1 MTGRPTDPDPDA
13 GRGPAPG
20 PAPAPGARP
29 PRRDSPFG
37 VLVEGLNAVGTLM
50 ILGLVLFINADVLS
64 LNLLNRPIPGVKETV
79 GLAIAAIVFLQLAST
94 LRADRHIRNDL
105 LEQLLRARAPRAAA
119 LLRALFNL
127 FGAGL
132 LALIVW
138 FCWPLLASAWR
149 GGFFVGTAGVFTL
162 PTWPMFAVV
171 MLGAVVTVTQYLLL
185 AWREL
190 RLAFGP
196 TPPGSTAHDG

>member
-1 MTGRPTDPDPDA
+1 MTGRRTDPTE
-13 GRGPAPG
+13 GRGAVPASGPAPG
-20 PAPAPGARP
+20 GPP
-29 PRRDSPFG
+29 PRRFSPFG
-37 VLVEGLNAVGTLM
+37 RLVEGLNAIGTLM
-50 ILGLVLFINADVLS
+50 ILGLVVFINADVLS

-119 LLRALFNL
+119 VLRALFNL
-127 FGAGL
+127 FGAAL
-132 LALIVW
+132 LGLIVW
-138 FCWPLLASAWR
+138 FCWPLLSAAYR
-149 GGFFVGTAGVFTL
+149 GSFFVGSAGVFTL

-171 MLGAVVTVTQYLLL
+171 MLGGAVTVTQYLLL

-196 TPPGSTAHDG
+196 EPPTTTAHDG